1 MTTQH
6 GPARPWSE
14 IETWVFDLDN
24 TLYPASCNL
33 FVEVDQRMTG
43 YISNLL
49 GMSAAEATALR
60 RRYYLEHGTT
70 LSGLMQ
76 HHIVD
81 PHEFLTMVHDLDYSP
96 VTANPRLDRAL
107 ADLPGRKI
115 VFTNGTTAHAE
126 AVLNRLGVPHHFEAI
141 FDVVAAD
148 FVPKPRPEPYDK
160 FLRTHGVNAASA
172 AMLEDMAK
180 NLLHPHALG
189 MTTVWMRGSHAWSDG
204 EAAVTQDSSHIHHIA
219 DDIADFLETVLAD
232 LADRPVSTPG

>member
-1 MTTQH
+1 MTASIR
-6 GPARPWSE
+6 PARPWSE
-14 IETWVFDLDN
+14 IDTWVFDLDN

-33 FVEVDQRMTG
+33 FAEVDQRMTG

-49 GMSAAEATALR
+49 GLSPDEATALR

-70 LSGLMQ
+70 LSGLMR
-76 HHIVD
+76 HHTVD

-96 VTANPRLDRAL
+96 VSANPRLDAAL
-107 ADLPGRKI
+107 ANLPGRKI

-148 FVPKPRPEPYDK
+148 FVPKPQPEPYAK
-160 FLRTHGVNAASA
+160 FLRTHGVQAGSA

-180 NLLHPHALG
+180 NLLQPHALG
-189 MTTVWMRGSHAWSDG
+189 MTTIWLRGEHAWSDG
-204 EAAVTQDSSHIHHIA
+204 EAAAEEDQSHIHHIA
-219 DDIADFLETVLAD
+219 DDIADFLESVLAD
-232 LADRPVSTPG
+232 LTDKPAPAPG